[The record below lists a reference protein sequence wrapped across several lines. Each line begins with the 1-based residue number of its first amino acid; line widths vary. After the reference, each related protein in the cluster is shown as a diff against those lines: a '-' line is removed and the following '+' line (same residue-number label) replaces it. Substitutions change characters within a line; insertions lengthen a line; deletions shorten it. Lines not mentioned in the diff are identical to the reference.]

1 MSETWGTPG
10 DAVLGEYTK
19 AALYKVTGGQLVQG
33 VSGQQTALYA
43 KVDKT
48 PLSDGKRLR
57 VYWDTTPATSGT
69 FRFSGDTLEW
79 SDPSVTRP
87 QANVRV
93 LGFPSGMV
101 FRVVQVADMEFE
113 YRRGWCALMRRVTR
127 TYLSTLERTRTRLL
141 LDVQTIRS
149 MRTLVPLPSAK
160 QNVPGVLPIAGE

>member
-1 MSETWGTPG
+1 MHIAHSPAPNGQTSPNFHKYLMSEVWGTPG

-33 VSGQQTALYA
+33 ISGGQTLLYA

-57 VYWDTTPATSGT
+57 VYWDTTPSTSGT

-93 LGFPSGMV
+93 SLC
-101 FRVVQVADMEFE
+101 
-113 YRRGWCALMRRVTR
+113 WCA
-127 TYLSTLERTRTRLL
+127 
-141 LDVQTIRS
+141 
-149 MRTLVPLPSAK
+149 
-160 QNVPGVLPIAGE
+160 GC